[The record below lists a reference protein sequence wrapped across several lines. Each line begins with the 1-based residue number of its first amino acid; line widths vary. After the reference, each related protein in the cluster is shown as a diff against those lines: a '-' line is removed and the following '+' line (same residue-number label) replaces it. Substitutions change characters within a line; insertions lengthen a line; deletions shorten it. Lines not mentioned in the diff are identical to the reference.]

1 MHWFH
6 LQSPTLTSLKAV
18 VSIVWRKCETVI
30 FRGISIILGYHAT
43 ITMSDSNI
51 LNSGLDSSAF
61 ILTESSLTMD
71 NVEIQNIAKENDYS
85 SIAGNSKYDN
95 M

>member
-6 LQSPTLTSLKAV
+6 SQSRTLTSSRAV
-18 VSIVWRKCETVI
+18 ASIVWRKCETVI

-61 ILTESSLTMD
+61 ILTESSLIMD
-71 NVEIQNIAKENDYS
+71 NVEIENLSQENDYS

>member
-1 MHWFH
+1 
-6 LQSPTLTSLKAV
+6 
-18 VSIVWRKCETVI
+18 
-30 FRGISIILGYHAT
+30 
-43 ITMSDSNI
+43 MSDSNI

-61 ILTESSLTMD
+61 ILTESSLIMD
-71 NVEIQNIAKENDYS
+71 NVEIENLSQENDYS